1 MSLRVTLSSY
11 WCAFQE
17 YLFPTI
23 EEDLGPLGERY
34 QSVHHR
40 T

>member
-1 MSLRVTLSSY
+1 MSLRIRLSSY

-23 EEDLGPLGERY
+23 EEDLGPL
-34 QSVHHR
+34 